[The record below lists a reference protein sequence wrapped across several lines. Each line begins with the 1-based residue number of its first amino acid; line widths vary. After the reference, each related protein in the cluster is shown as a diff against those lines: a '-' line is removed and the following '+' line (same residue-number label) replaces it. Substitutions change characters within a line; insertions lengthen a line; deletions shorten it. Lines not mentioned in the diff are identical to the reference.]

1 LGRLL
6 KILRK
11 RILRKGNIPLTVVIL
26 ILSVF
31 AADEVQR
38 KGVADLLSEEI
49 GELVAGVS
57 AVLDTD

>member
-1 LGRLL
+1 
-6 KILRK
+6 LRK

-49 GELVAGVS
+49 GELVVGIS